1 MTVLRWKISFLTL
14 PMSVVYVFVF
24 PIWSGAVCKAVRIQ
38 EMSSLATIKKENYGL
53 VPKPVRWAFYQRK
66 SKKTKQT
73 WQFCSVIYYQ
83 GSKPAPTDSSLN
95 TFRRKRGI
103 IQSLHPG
110 GEMLCLFRNVY
121 IFTASVYFP
130 KHGSNQEEIVDTLL
144 HIYRAPELC

>member
-1 MTVLRWKISFLTL
+1 
-14 PMSVVYVFVF
+14 
-24 PIWSGAVCKAVRIQ
+24 
-38 EMSSLATIKKENYGL
+38 MSSLATIKKENYGL

-83 GSKPAPTDSSLN
+83 GSKSAPTDSSLN

-110 GEMLCLFRNVY
+110 GRNV
-121 IFTASVYFP
+121 VL
-130 KHGSNQEEIVDTLL
+130 V
-144 HIYRAPELC
+144 